1 LLAGAASA
9 AASWQRWINPF
20 LDAGREMNVPA
31 RLAAGERLYRDVV
44 YHYGPAGP
52 WLEAAALAL
61 FGRRFAVLE
70 VLGLLAAGVLF
81 ASLWRLTAR
90 AGSRLAACVATTW
103 AAALCVGAPNGGSF
117 LFPYSFDA
125 LFALAGAWLCLAL
138 AAQAPSRSRDAFAS
152 FGLAV
157 ALASKPEIGAA
168 AAAVLLLGG
177 LRAEDRGPSLRR
189 SAGIAAAGTGAAL
202 ALWTIALAGVA
213 AADVFPEGPF
223 ALFAPPAAWRSV
235 YRVIAGFDDPAASL
249 ASAATA
255 LFLAGLVL
263 SAAWA
268 FAAATRRRP
277 SAGLAVWALLTAAA
291 AGFFLSS
298 GAGIEDRLPP
308 LLAPMPV
315 VAALATLA
323 LLRSPLDPAGRARFL
338 LFGFSAACAS
348 RVLLGLAYGARTTPY
363 SILALPGLAA
373 CAAVL
378 VLDRLPRR
386 LGAPGNFRRLVAV
399 VFLAL
404 AVVAVARW
412 RRLLP
417 PEAAVAVH
425 TKAGSLG
432 LPADRARVA
441 QEVLAYLAAHAD
453 AEDTL
458 SGIPEAG
465 FFNFVTGL
473 RNPLR
478 QEQILPGHLDAERE
492 ARVAE
497 RIARA
502 GPRYFLL
509 VNQAAPAFGPSV
521 PGRDYAAEIW
531 KAVEARYRLAA
542 TFGDPGSDAPAGD
555 PRFFIRIYER
565 RPAQTALDRFPTGN
579 STLVPIAF
587 DLRYR

>member
-1 LLAGAASA
+1 
-9 AASWQRWINPF
+9 
-20 LDAGREMNVPA
+20 MNVPA

-61 FGRRFAVLE
+61 FGRRFVVLE
-70 VLGLLAAGVLF
+70 VLGLAAAAVLF
-81 ASLWRLTAR
+81 SSLWRLTAQ
-90 AGSRLAACVATTW
+90 AGSRQSACLATTW

-117 LFPYSFDA
+117 LFPYSFNA
-125 LFALAGAWLCLAL
+125 LFALAGAFLCLAL
-138 AAQAPSRSRDAFAS
+138 AAQAPSRSRDLLS
-152 FGLAV
+152 SLGLAV
-157 ALASKPEIGAA
+157 ALAAKPEIGAA
-168 AAAVLLLGG
+168 AAGVLLLGG

-189 SAGIAAAGTGAAL
+189 SAGIAAAGVGAAL
-202 ALWTIALAGVA
+202 VLWTIAFAGVPVT
-213 AADVFPEGPF
+213 DLSPEGPF
-223 ALFAPPAAWRSV
+223 ALFSPPAPWRSV
-235 YRVIAGFDDPAASL
+235 YRVIAGFADPGASL
-249 ASAATA
+249 ASVATA
-255 LFLAGLVL
+255 LFLAGSIL
-263 SAAWA
+263 
-268 FAAATRRRP
+268 AAAFLVAAMTRRCPR
-277 SAGLAVWALLTAAA
+277 AGLAVWTLLTVAA

-308 LLAPMPV
+308 LLSPMPV
-315 VAALATLA
+315 AVAIAALA
-323 LLRSPLDPAGRARFL
+323 LLRSPLDSVGRARFL

-348 RVLLGLAYGARTTPY
+348 RVLLGLTYGAHTTPY
-363 SILALPGLAA
+363 SILAMPGLAA

-386 LGAPGNFRRLVAV
+386 LLAPENFRRLVAV
-399 VFLAL
+399 VFLCL

-417 PEAAVAVH
+417 ADTAVAVE
-425 TKAGSLG
+425 TRAGSLT

-441 QEVLAYLAAHAD
+441 EEVLAYLAANAQ
-453 AEDTL
+453 ASDTL

-492 ARVAE
+492 ARVVDRIE
-497 RIARA
+497 RE

-509 VNQAAPAFGPSV
+509 VNQAAPAFGPAA
-521 PGRDYAAEIW
+521 PGRDYAVEIW
-531 KAVEARYRLAA
+531 RAVEARYRLAA
-542 TFGDPGSDAPAGD
+542 SFGDVPPDAPAGG

-565 RPAQTALDRFPTGN
+565 RPAQTALDRFPTPN

-587 DLRYR
+587 GSPFR